1 MNLGLTLED
10 ITKNGEVLGVI
21 WTDPFNNW
29 GIESS
34 SHGNVFRDQYR
45 YRSREEAVQGLEDL
59 NSPLAV

>member
-10 ITKNGEVLGVI
+10 ITKNGALLGVI

-45 YRSREEAVQGLEDL
+45 YRSREEAIQGLEDL